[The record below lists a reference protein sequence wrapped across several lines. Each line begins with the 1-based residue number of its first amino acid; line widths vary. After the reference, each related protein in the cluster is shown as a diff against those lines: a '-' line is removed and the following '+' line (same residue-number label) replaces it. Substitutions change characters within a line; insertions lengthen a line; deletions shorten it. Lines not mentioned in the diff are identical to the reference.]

1 LNLYCAAAGAQIL
14 VGEEGNGVRGR
25 SSSSFAYEENG
36 KPGDDGDDDEGG
48 DLCGA
53 LGTSATS
60 AL

>member
-1 LNLYCAAAGAQIL
+1 L
-14 VGEEGNGVRGR
+14 EKKGNGVRGR
-25 SSSSFAYEENG
+25 SSSSSSFRVQDSSFAYEENG
-36 KPGDDGDDDEGG
+36 KPGDDDDEGD

>member
-1 LNLYCAAAGAQIL
+1 M
-14 VGEEGNGVRGR
+14 RGR
-25 SSSSFAYEENG
+25 SSFRVQDSSFPYEENG
-36 KPGDDGDDDEGG
+36 KPGDDDEGG